1 MKHFARKRFGQHFL
15 EDEGVLQRIGS
26 AVRPRADDQ
35 LLEIGPGY
43 GALTAQLFGLS
54 RRYLAVEID
63 RDLIAPLMAR
73 FHGIELHNADILKV
87 DVDRLLDPPGW
98 RIVGN
103 LPYNITTPLLMKLF
117 ESIRA
122 ITDMHFMVQRELGA
136 RLAAE
141 PGTKAWG
148 RLTVMT
154 QYHCEVEALFDVPPQ
169 AFVPPPKVHSQVL
182 RLLPRSTPQK
192 VDIGTMG
199 QVLRVAFSGRR
210 KRIANALKP
219 FGIDWDRAGV
229 DAGAR
234 ADQLSVQQYVDI
246 TNQVA
251 PSRETDE

>member
-15 EDEGVLQRIGS
+15 EDEGVLQQIGS

-35 LLEIGPGY
+35 LLEIGPGH
-43 GALTAQLFGLS
+43 GALTAQLFGSS
-54 RRYLAVEID
+54 RRYQAVEID
-63 RDLIAPLMAR
+63 RDLIAPLLAR
-73 FHGIELHNADILKV
+73 FHGIELHSADILKV

-117 ESIRA
+117 ESIGA

-148 RLTVMT
+148 RLTVIT
-154 QYHCEVEALFDVPPQ
+154 QYHCEVEALFDVPPE

-182 RLLPRSTPQK
+182 RLVPRSSPQQ
-192 VDIGTMG
+192 VDVHALG

-210 KRIANALKP
+210 KRIANALKR
-219 FGIDWDRAGV
+219 FEVDWDRAGV

-246 TNQVA
+246 TNVVA
-251 PSRETDE
+251 SSPGER